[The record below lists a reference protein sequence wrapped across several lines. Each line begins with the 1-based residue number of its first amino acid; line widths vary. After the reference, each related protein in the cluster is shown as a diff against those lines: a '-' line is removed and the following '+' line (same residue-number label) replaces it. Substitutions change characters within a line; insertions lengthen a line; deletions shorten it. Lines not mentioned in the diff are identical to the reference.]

1 MRKSHI
7 ILLALPCLLWACGTT
22 KQAVNNAG
30 QKQETVSTVAKQ
42 KEVTGKQNATATS
55 LSFVQKVSDNS
66 VYAQN
71 IVSSM
76 TFSIKAGNKDIS
88 APGSLR
94 MRKDKMIRLQ
104 TRLYLSLVRKLDA
117 STSRRIMCWWL
128 TGCTSNM

>member
-88 APGSLR
+88 APDRS
-94 MRKDKMIRLQ
+94 
-104 TRLYLSLVRKLDA
+104 A
-117 STSRRIMCWWL
+117 
-128 TGCTSNM
+128 

>member
-76 TFSIKAGNKDIS
+76 TFSIKAAVDMS
-88 APGSLR
+88 SLR
-94 MRKDKMIRLQ
+94 WQCDGLGSMAAADSILFRLF
-104 TRLYLSLVRKLDA
+104 S
-117 STSRRIMCWWL
+117 
-128 TGCTSNM
+128 